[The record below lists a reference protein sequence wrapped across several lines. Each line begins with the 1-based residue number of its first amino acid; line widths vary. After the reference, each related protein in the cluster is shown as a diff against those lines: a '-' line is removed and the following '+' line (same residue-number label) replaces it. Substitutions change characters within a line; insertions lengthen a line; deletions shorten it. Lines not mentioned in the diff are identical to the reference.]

1 MKKKITKWYMEKRD
15 HDDVIVSCRV
25 RLARNLSG
33 YNFGRMLSDREAQ
46 KLVDNVRLFKKEIEG
61 RENKPYYS
69 CDVSKLS
76 PREKE
81 VLLETHAI
89 SPDLYSKE
97 QATGL
102 ILSEDESVS
111 IMINGRDHIRIAAI
125 TAGSNM
131 KKVAALANRVDDML
145 DASFKY
151 AYSDKYGYLTSSL
164 ADVGTGLK
172 ASYMLFLPA
181 ITSSGRLGSL
191 ETELARFGIMIKGVH
206 GDGNKSPGYLHRL
219 CNRRTIGLSESEIFE
234 RLELVVSQIADLEKK
249 QRREWYERNRSE
261 IEDKVFRSYGVLKY
275 ARSLDLKD
283 AMTLLAQIELGRFLR
298 IIEPADVNFDIER
311 LMLEIQPAILC
322 TNAVTDDREI
332 STDKLRAAYI
342 RKKLPKIKT
351 EKED

>member
-1 MKKKITKWYMEKRD
+1 MEKND

-33 YNFGRMLSDREAQ
+33 YKFGRMLSDEDARRM
-46 KLVDNVRLFKKEIEG
+46 VDSVRGFRKEIEG

-69 CDVSKLS
+69 CEVNRLS

-81 VLLETHAI
+81 VLLESHAI
-89 SPDLYSKE
+89 SPDLCSKE
-97 QATGL
+97 QTTGL

-131 KKVAALANRVDDML
+131 KKVAALAGRVDDMI
-145 DASFKY
+145 DSSFKY
-151 AYSDKYGYLTSSL
+151 AYSGKYGYLTSSL

-172 ASYMLFLPA
+172 ASYLLFLPA
-181 ITSSGRLGSL
+181 LTSGGRLGAL
-191 ETELARFGIMIKGVH
+191 ETELARFGIMIKGVY
-206 GDGNKSPGYLHRL
+206 GDGSKSPGYLHRL
-219 CNRRTIGLSESEIFE
+219 CNRRTIGLTESEIYE
-234 RLELVVSQIADLEKK
+234 SLELVVSQIADLEKK

-261 IEDKVFRSYGVLKY
+261 LEDKIFRSYGVLKY
-275 ARSLDLKD
+275 ARTLSLKD
-283 AMTLLAQIELGRFLR
+283 AMTLLAQIELGRFLG
-298 IIEPADVNFDIER
+298 IIEPADVNFDIHR
-311 LMLEIQPAILC
+311 LMLEIQPAMLM
-322 TNAVTDDREI
+322 NSVVTDDREMSPERI
-332 STDKLRAAYI
+332 RASYI

>member
-1 MKKKITKWYMEKRD
+1 MEKND

-33 YNFGRMLSDREAQ
+33 FNFGRMLSDADAG
-46 KLVDNVRLFKKEIEG
+46 KLVDQVREFKKEIEG

-69 CDVSKLS
+69 CEVGKLS
-76 PREKE
+76 LRERE
-81 VLLETHAI
+81 VLRETHAI
-89 SPDLYSKE
+89 SDDLCSKE
-97 QATGL
+97 QPTGL

-125 TAGSNM
+125 TTGGNM
-131 KKVAALANRVDDML
+131 KKAALTAGRVDDMI
-145 DASFKY
+145 DARFKY
-151 AYSDKYGYLTSSL
+151 AYGEKYGYLTSSL

-181 ITSSGRLGSL
+181 ITTSGRLGSL
-191 ETELARFGIMIKGVH
+191 ESELARFGLMMKGVY

-219 CNRRTIGLSESEIFE
+219 FNRRTIGISESEIYE
-234 RLELVVSQIADLEKK
+234 SLEVVVSQIASLEKK
-249 QRREWYERNRSE
+249 LRREWYERNKSE

-283 AMTLLAQIELGRFLR
+283 AMTLLAQIELGKDLG
-298 IIEPADVNFDIER
+298 IIEPADMHFDIQR
-311 LMLEIQPAILC
+311 LMLEIQPAMLM
-322 TNAVTDDREI
+322 NSAQTDDREI
-332 STDKLRAAYI
+332 STEILRAKYI
-342 RKKLPKIKT
+342 RNKLPKIKT

>member
-1 MKKKITKWYMEKRD
+1 MEKSD

-33 YNFGRMLSDREAQ
+33 FNFGRMLSDEDAQ
-46 KLVDNVRLFKKEIEG
+46 KLVDKVRTFKKEIEG

-76 PREKE
+76 PGEKE
-81 VLLETHAI
+81 VLLESHAI

-97 QATGL
+97 QPTGL

-131 KKVAALANRVDDML
+131 KKVAALANRVDDMM
-145 DASFKY
+145 DARFKY
-151 AYSDKYGYLTSSL
+151 AYGEKYGYLTSSL

-172 ASYMLFLPA
+172 ASYLLFLPA
-181 ITSSGRLGSL
+181 LTTSGKLGSL
-191 ETELARFGIMIKGVH
+191 ESELARFGLMVKGVY
-206 GDGNKSPGYLHRL
+206 GEGAKSPGYLHRL
-219 CNRRTIGLSESEIFE
+219 CNRRTIGLSENEIYE
-234 RLELVVSQIADLEKK
+234 GLEVVVSQIADLEKK
-249 QRREWYERNRSE
+249 LRREWFERNRSD

-275 ARSLDLKD
+275 ARSLELKD
-283 AMTLLAQIELGRFLR
+283 AMTLLAQIELGRFLG
-298 IIEPADVNFDIER
+298 IIEPADMSFDIHR
-311 LMLEIQPAILC
+311 LMLEIQPAMLM
-322 TNAVTDDREI
+322 NEVVTDDREI
-332 STDKLRAAYI
+332 STDKLRAAYV
-342 RKKLPKIKT
+342 RKKLPKIIT

>member
-1 MKKKITKWYMEKRD
+1 MKKKITKWYMEKSD

-33 YNFGRMLSDREAQ
+33 YNFGRMLSDSDAQ

-81 VLLETHAI
+81 VLLESHAI

-181 ITSSGRLGSL
+181 ITSSG
-191 ETELARFGIMIKGVH
+191 ARKVRYHDQGCIRRRQQEPGV
-206 GDGNKSPGYLHRL
+206 PPQAL
-219 CNRRTIGLSESEIFE
+219 
-234 RLELVVSQIADLEKK
+234 
-249 QRREWYERNRSE
+249 
-261 IEDKVFRSYGVLKY
+261 
-275 ARSLDLKD
+275 
-283 AMTLLAQIELGRFLR
+283 
-298 IIEPADVNFDIER
+298 
-311 LMLEIQPAILC
+311 
-322 TNAVTDDREI
+322 
-332 STDKLRAAYI
+332 
-342 RKKLPKIKT
+342 
-351 EKED
+351 